1 MANIEFITIPAIT
14 AIVYTIIDVAKT
26 AIGDTDKFARFIPLV
41 ELLLGGICGIVAT
54 FVAPEIIGQQNL
66 VVAFVIG
73 AASGL
78 AATGANQIAKQ
89 LTKGGKDDGDGK

>member
-1 MANIEFITIPAIT
+1 MDITFISIPAIT
-14 AIVYTIIDVAKT
+14 AIVYTLLDVAKT
-26 AIGDTDKFARFIPLV
+26 ALGNEEKYSRFIPLAALV
-41 ELLLGGICGIVAT
+41 LGGLCGIVAT

-78 AATGANQIAKQ
+78 AATGTNQIAKQ
-89 LTKGGKDDGDGK
+89 LRGGKDDDGSK